1 MSKGDEP
8 STTRDGTRLGDTVLL
23 SFRWLCLFMQRLS
36 LLIGVLIVLV
46 IPASAQPDSLR
57 HRFEAA
63 TEAYGQGQYTRAV
76 KGYRAIQDA
85 GYTSGALYYNLGNAY
100 VRLGQL
106 GQAIRYYE
114 KARRLRPRD
123 PKIGHNLEQ
132 ARRQAGVYP
141 ERLGE
146 GPPRGLAD
154 LVRDWSP
161 WTLFLV
167 GGVLFGVGGI
177 GAAVWTSSDR
187 RGILRYP
194 LEWGLVAAGLL
205 FVMGAMGVSYVQ
217 SLDRRAVIVAKEA
230 PLRSSPAAEAAPD
243 TTLPEG
249 ALLEV
254 HTRQGQWQEVRLAD
268 ETIGWVPVEALG
280 EV

>member
-1 MSKGDEP
+1 M
-8 STTRDGTRLGDTVLL
+8 R
-23 SFRWLCLFMQRLS
+23 RLS
-36 LLIGVLIVLV
+36 LLIGVLVV
-46 IPASAQPDSLR
+46 FVGSASAQPDSLR

-63 TEAYGQGQYTRAV
+63 TEAYGHGQYARAV
-76 KGYRAIQDA
+76 DGYRSILGA

-100 VRLGQL
+100 VRLDQV

-123 PKIGHNLEQ
+123 PKIEHNLEQ

-141 ERLGE
+141 ERLGQ

-167 GGVLFGVGGI
+167 GGVLFGAGVI
-177 GAAVWTSSDR
+177 GAVVRTSPDR
-187 RGILRYP
+187 RGILRRL
-194 LEWGLVAAGLL
+194 LEWGSVAAGLL
-205 FVMGAMGVSYVQ
+205 LVTSAMGISYVQ
-217 SLDRRAVIVAKEA
+217 SLDRRAVVVATEA
-230 PLRSSPAAEAAPD
+230 PLRAGPAAEAVPD

-249 ALLEV
+249 VLLEV
-254 HTRQGQWQEVRLAD
+254 RTRQEQWQEVRMAD
-268 ETIGWVPVEALG
+268 GTTGWVPAEALG
-280 EV
+280 DV